1 MRTETAVQLSVVAF
15 NFLVAKFGLLY
26 IFPIL
31 PDITHTFFPELTK
44 SELGFRQGYLAG
56 IYFLGIFCGSLFWGK
71 ISDRIGRKRA
81 MMLTTFLYSIAIAVL
96 GLSTSYGMALL
107 TRLIWGILNGTDP
120 IVKTYIAEICEDKKD
135 LARGISLLALSD
147 GIGRMVGPTVS
158 A

>member
-15 NFLVAKFGLLY
+15 NFLVAKLGLLY

-31 PDITHTFFPELTK
+31 PDITHTFFPELTE

-81 MMLTTFLYSIAIAVL
+81 MMLTTFLYSIAIQGRIQDFSQGGPGVSEATDRKGGFG
-96 GLSTSYGMALL
+96 GLPP
-107 TRLIWGILNGTDP
+107 RKILNLRGSN
-120 IVKTYIAEICEDKKD
+120 ID
-135 LARGISLLALSD
+135 L
-147 GIGRMVGPTVS
+147 
-158 A
+158 